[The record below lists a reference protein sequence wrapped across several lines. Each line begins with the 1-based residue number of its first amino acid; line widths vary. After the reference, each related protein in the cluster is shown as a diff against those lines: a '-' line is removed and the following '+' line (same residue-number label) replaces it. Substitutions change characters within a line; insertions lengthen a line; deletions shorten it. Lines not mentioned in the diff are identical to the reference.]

1 MAITSYKPT
10 SPSRRF
16 ASVSPWNKE
25 VTKGKPEKSLL
36 SIRKHNAG
44 RNNQGKITT
53 RHRGGG
59 AKRMLRDLD
68 SLQERLDT
76 PAKVDSIQYDPNRT
90 AYIALLVYPDGEKRY
105 IIAPTGLK
113 PGMEILSASKRVE
126 LDPGNRMPLQDIPAG
141 TMVHSLELQPGRGG
155 RIVRSA
161 GSAAILMSVDA
172 GMAQVKLP
180 SGEVRMIAAN
190 ARASIGQV
198 SNIDHGNVRLGKAG
212 RTRHLGF
219 RPSVRGKAMNPVDHP
234 HGGGEGNQPI
244 GLKHPKTPWGKPALG
259 VRTRKKGK
267 FSDRFIL
274 KPRKNR

>member
-36 SIRKHNAG
+36 SIRKRNAG

-68 SLQERLDT
+68 SLQERLDI

-161 GSAAILMSVDA
+161 GSAATLMSVDA